1 MTFPITQISEPPSKS
16 DPQSVFDIKTEAL
29 LESLIQT
36 VETANDAFQ
45 SLSLDHKTTSTST
58 HAIGGDG
65 LYVFEV
71 GTGLGFVTGMYVTAA
86 VTSAP
91 QNNLSGSVQSYNS
104 LTGDLVINVDAVNGA
119 GTFSAWTLSVA
130 IQNKENATFLA
141 ATTTGNSS
149 AYLASFTPELT
160 QIKDGTIIA
169 LKFHVACAN
178 NATVQLSGISPAMN
192 LVFYDAD
199 DELVNVAAG
208 DVKLN
213 QTVMCMAIDNG
224 ARLLI
229 NPTSGAVVLGNITT
243 PTATLTKSIMGTIQ
257 IAASNGGTVTFP
269 PLADF
274 KDGTGFSLY
283 STVAQ
288 VSFNAAGSDLI
299 SADGLDNL
307 TSIGLRYLEVC
318 DVIKDGG
325 KWLVIRPYRKRKY
338 TGLPAGRTMLLGDT
352 LEYTLTGGASFPL
365 NITTSDAG
373 VYSLIF
379 RETTR
384 AVATSANPVTLSVVG
399 LTANSITTRGLA
411 AGPSGL
417 AAAPATGSVFFL
429 SLPTSGA
436 VYMFNAVLDLTTSL
450 KSCSSKSMSN
460 SSSIINYGDVISISS
475 DKTNPVSSIAA
486 IACAD
491 GLHGVLTIERI
502 A

>member
-16 DPQSVFDIKTEAL
+16 DAQSVFDIKTEAL

-36 VETANDAFQ
+36 VDSANAAFQ
-45 SLSLDHKTTSTST
+45 SLSLDHKATSASPNT
-58 HAIGGDG
+58 IGSNG
-65 LYVFEV
+65 LYSFSV
-71 GTGLGFVTGMYVTAA
+71 GTGIGFVVGMYVTASA
-86 VTSAP
+86 TTAP
-91 QNNLSGSVQSYNS
+91 QNNLSGNVQSYNA
-104 LTGDLVINVDAVNGA
+104 LTGDLVLNVDAVNGI
-119 GTFSAWTLSVA
+119 GTFSDWTLSVA

-141 ATTTGNSS
+141 ATTTGTSS

-213 QTVMCMAIDNG
+213 QTVMCMAMDNG

-229 NPTSGAVVLGNITT
+229 KPTSGAVVLGKITT
-243 PTATLTKSIMGTIQ
+243 ASVTLTKAVMGTIQ
-257 IAASNGGTVTFP
+257 VASYNGGTVTFP

-283 STVAQ
+283 AKAAQ
-288 VSFNAAGSDLI
+288 VSFNAAGADVI

-325 KWLVIRPYRKRKY
+325 RWLVIRPYRKRKY
-338 TGLPAGRTMLLGDT
+338 TGLPAGHTMLLGDT
-352 LEYTLTGGASFPL
+352 LEYTLTGGTYFPL
-365 NITTSDAG
+365 NITTDGG

-384 AVATSANPVTLSVVG
+384 AVAASSNPVALSVVG
-399 LTANSITTRGLA
+399 LTASSITTRGLA

-417 AAAPATGSVFFL
+417 APAPATGSVFFL

-450 KSCSSKSMSN
+450 KSCLSKSMSN
-460 SSSIINYGDVISISS
+460 SSGIINYGDVISISS
-475 DKTNPVSSIAA
+475 DKTNPVTSIAA